1 MFSFSYALGVCPCIE
16 VEFCAAGIWFLPTKQ
31 TLTPCACIHTHLHT
45 DNTLCLTGPS
55 PNAQKK
61 QEVRRKKWPQVHKH
75 TSTYTPLI
83 PSDFQIELECSL
95 TSVQVCVCLETI
107 TWHAS
112 PLLPKNQEAPYRSCH
127 HLSLSL
133 YCLFSC
139 TCSPPDTHTFKANS
153 FFV

>member
-1 MFSFSYALGVCPCIE
+1 MLRVSVRALRLSSVLQGSDFSPLELWWKAYINPLC
-16 VEFCAAGIWFLPTKQ
+16 LHT
-31 TLTPCACIHTHLHT
+31 HTHLRT
-45 DNTLCLTGPS
+45 DDTLWLTGPS
-55 PNAQKK
+55 PSAQKK
-61 QEVRRKKWPQVHKH
+61 QEVRRKKWPQVYTH

-83 PSDFQIELECSL
+83 PSDFQIELECRL

-112 PLLPKNQEAPYRSCH
+112 PLLPKNREAPYRSCH

-139 TCSPPDTHTFKANS
+139 TCSPPTFKAHS
-153 FFV
+153 LFA